1 MSIKKST
8 YINVAIF
15 GLGRI
20 GKLHL
25 HNLARTFRV
34 NIKWIVDDISLHEDI
49 RTLLQKYRLEHVTRL
64 ASLEEADTVHSDTSV
79 EVVFVCSP
87 SWQHESIVKKSLT
100 TGKHVF
106 CEKPVAL
113 TVETIESCYSLA
125 KENNRILLC
134 AFNRRFDP
142 DLEVIYRKK
151 QNGDLG
157 KVRQLIMISRD
168 PPIPISY
175 IKVSGGIFH
184 DSSIHQLDY
193 VCYFLGERPVT
204 VVAHGNTT
212 SLKAD
217 DYRDCNDVDLSTII
231 LTFPSG
237 AIAVI
242 ESTRECLHGFDQHF
256 EIVGS
261 KAIAKCENTPLFA
274 SKVLLATEIIQDGCP
289 DVFARFGKSY
299 VAEVDHFLDVVQGKT
314 ECLVKPHE
322 CIMATELAHLC
333 EESLRTGQVVKVP
346 QKN

>member
-1 MSIKKST
+1 MSTKKSIH
-8 YINVAIF
+8 INVAIF

-20 GKLHL
+20 GRRHL
-25 HNLARTFRV
+25 QGLARTFRV
-34 NIKWIVDDISLHEDI
+34 NIKWIVDDISLHDDI

-64 ASLEEADTVHSDTSV
+64 ASLEDADIVHLDTSV
-79 EVVFVCSP
+79 EVVFVCTP
-87 SWQHESIVKKSLT
+87 TWQHEDIVKKALT

-113 TVETIESCYSLA
+113 TVETVEYCYALA
-125 KENNRILLC
+125 KENNRILFC
-134 AFNRRFDP
+134 AFNKRFDP
-142 DLEVIYRKK
+142 DFDVIYKKK

-168 PPIPISY
+168 PPVPISY
-175 IKVSGGIFH
+175 IKVSGGIFY
-184 DSSIHQLDY
+184 DSCIHQLDY
-193 VCYFLGERPVT
+193 VCYFLGERPLT

-242 ESTRECLHGFDQHF
+242 ETTRECLHGYDQHL
-256 EIVGS
+256 EVLGS
-261 KAIAKCENTPLFA
+261 KAIAKCGNTPVSA
-274 SKVLLATEIIQDGCP
+274 SKVLLATGVIQDGCP

-299 VAEVDHFLDVVQGKT
+299 VVEVDHFLDVVQGKT

-322 CIMATELAHLC
+322 CIMASELAHLC
-333 EESLRTGQVVKVP
+333 EESLKTGQVVKVP